1 MKMSSFS
8 IRDIL
13 NLPEDRIRSLNAKGE
28 EQMSIQE
35 RRSFAIAIHGA
46 DDQDEDM
53 DAQNI
58 AKSSMNNLTVTEFFS
73 LKLGAHDVFK
83 KQYRRFKWSAKD

>member
-35 RRSFAIAIHGA
+35 RRSFAIAIPGA

-58 AKSSMNNLTVTEFFS
+58 AKSSMNNVNDFFS

-83 KQYRRFKWSAKD
+83 KQYRRFKWRAKD